1 MRAYLKVWNVFFCS
15 SWLASAE
22 VQYGDSEICVG
33 VMYWLRLSSL
43 ADEPEVKIEG
53 FDGNWYLNR
62 PNVQLTCRADANP
75 PVTIYQWKLWVCL
88 NPRQKNTPRGWED
101 ESANATCY
109 FSIVGFLTEKIQ
121 DVFCFSA
128 GRRFYRMASL
138 NGGRSFTTFVSRRT
152 HGSDLQRLKKP
163 HTPASLVL
171 SRNVSLF
178 ICLFMKCVMKIRL
191 GPAAEHNG
199 PITAA
204 AHTPYLPDGCRYWEI
219 NANRAAFA
227 LLLGLFVFF
236 FLLWSLRT
244 SMQVAEVR
252 KPCC

>member
-1 MRAYLKVWNVFFCS
+1 MC
-15 SWLASAE
+15 
-22 VQYGDSEICVG
+22 GGGI
-33 VMYWLRLSSL
+33 YWLRLPSL
-43 ADEPEVKIEG
+43 ADEPDVKIEG

-88 NPRQKNTPRGWED
+88 NPRQKKKNPKED
-101 ESANATCY
+101 EAARQ
-109 FSIVGFLTEKIQ
+109 Q
-121 DVFCFSA
+121 DVFLLKRGKAILQNSLIERRPLFYNICFKAYARKWS
-128 GRRFYRMASL
+128 
-138 NGGRSFTTFVSRRT
+138 TKI
-152 HGSDLQRLKKP
+152 KKKK

-191 GPAAEHNG
+191 GPEAEHNG

-204 AHTPYLPDGCRYWEI
+204 AHTPDLPDGRRY
-219 NANRAAFA
+219 RGDKRKQSSVCFAF
-227 LLLGLFVFF
+227 GFVL

-244 SMQVAEVR
+244 SMQVEE
-252 KPCC
+252 